1 MRLDLTDLKI
11 GSQDAVKKV
20 LELTEKWKYPN
31 FRGIFFLQKSVGS
44 MILLQLL
51 GIHYSTAFCS
61 TLLSFFVLKIF
72 GFNKMSLFIRYF
84 GSISRF
90 EQFVQP
96 CNNLGWPSI
105 ECLVC
110 VALFQDL
117 KNDQFVTQHHF
128 FSLFKYFKF
137 FYTRPRGNQKRKE
150 VSSDLFCD
158 LGP

>member
-110 VALFQDL
+110 VTLFQDL

-137 FYTRPRGNQKRKE
+137 FYTRPRGNQKRKG

>member
-1 MRLDLTDLKI
+1 MKI
-11 GSQDAVKKV
+11 SKLQRYFFSSKIC
-20 LELTEKWKYPN
+20 WKHDT
-31 FRGIFFLQKSVGS
+31 
-44 MILLQLL
+44 LLQLL

-110 VALFQDL
+110 VTLFQDL

-150 VSSDLFCD
+150 FSSDLFCD